1 MALSEQKIR
10 EEMLKVERNKN
21 KLLADIRDAL
31 YLRCAI
37 AIGEIE
43 IKAKETPLG
52 NPSAVKVYNMLTDAM
67 KETYACSD
75 ERWEE

>member
-1 MALSEQKIR
+1 MALSEKKIQ
-10 EEMLKVERNKN
+10 EEMLKAERDRN

-31 YLRCAI
+31 YLRCVI

-43 IKAKETPLG
+43 IKARETPLG
-52 NPSAVKVYNMLTDAM
+52 NPEAVKVYNKLTDAL